1 MNKEKLGKTKPI
13 GCAFTAGSDPTS
25 MLFSIHVPEHKNS
38 RVRDM
43 ESVSQ
48 GVNVCTGSPR
58 KVNFQTYHL
67 KYKAPKLFYIYK

>member
-58 KVNFQTYHL
+58 KHETCRFLHSIFDLIN
-67 KYKAPKLFYIYK
+67 KLGLG